1 MSLKPWRQVAIP
13 HGDVSAGRY
22 QQAEF
27 AADLAQVLQGRADVE
42 YQDPAE
48 FFART
53 FITEGMRRLLVI
65 ALQRVGGLGGE
76 PVVKLKTSF
85 GGGKTHTMLALYH
98 LLSGVNPRN
107 LKGAPDLL
115 REANVGNV
123 PKCRFAVLVGTALGS
138 TKPWKTPHLKGPA
151 RTLWGE
157 MAAQIGGHD
166 RAEEAFNLVK
176 EADEKGVAPGSDA
189 MLELFETF
197 GPCVVLIDE
206 LVAYTRN
213 IYGVT
218 GLPAGS
224 FDSNMTFVQNLT
236 EAARRSKTSMV
247 VASIPA
253 SDIEIGGEG
262 GLAALE
268 RLENTFGRLESVW
281 QPVGQLESFEIV
293 RRRIFSKM
301 EDEAAR
307 DATCTAFQRMYREQS
322 GDFPTGCK
330 EKEYLERLRAAYPVH
345 PEFFDRLY
353 EDWATLEKFQRTRG
367 VLRLM
372 AAVVHELWAQN
383 DQSPLIMPGSIPLYA
398 PKIRDELT
406 RYLGDQWSIIVD
418 VDVDGAE
425 SGPARVDR
433 DSERFGRVTASRR
446 VARTIFL
453 GSAPSV
459 RQMHARGIE
468 DVRIRLGVVQP
479 DENIA
484 IFADALSRLTEKL
497 TYLYHDNQRYWYDLR
512 PTLRR
517 TVEDRAAQWDPVDI
531 ENELTARLQ
540 RLRDRNDFRAVHVT
554 SDPGEIPDEQEAR
567 LVILGP
573 AYVHRRGSEYPA
585 KVRAQE
591 ILDSKGTGPRIYKN
605 MLVFLAPDDAGIR
618 NGLQSIR
625 LFRAWQSVLDDEE
638 QLGLDAVQH
647 RQAKEGLEKADKT
660 VDAQIAEAYCWV
672 HVPHQE
678 ATAEGGPKEI
688 QWDISRLSGGQG
700 GILSRVSHKV
710 TKDQQLITAWSP
722 LPLKLELDR
731 WLWKTG
737 DHLSV
742 SKLWDYLTTYL
753 YLPRL
758 TKEEVL
764 VDAIREGLRSRD
776 FFAYASGQDARGR
789 YLGLT
794 WETHDVRVLLDGN
807 GCLVKPEAAS
817 ESIRASTGL
826 VTQGVLSAK
835 DPGGVAKGGTV
846 SAAPGETPAEPVH
859 SMPTRFHGA
868 VSLDPTRLAR
878 DAGRVAEEI
887 LAHLVSLRD
896 SEVEV
901 DLEIRARI
909 PEGAPDNV
917 VRTVS
922 ENAKTMKFR
931 EGSGF
936 EEE

>member
-65 ALQRVGGLGGE
+65 ALQRVAGLGGE

-98 LLSGVNPRN
+98 LLGGVNPRN
-107 LKGAPDLL
+107 LKGVSNLL
-115 REANVGNV
+115 QEAKVGKV
-123 PKCRFAVLVGTALGS
+123 PKCRFAVLVGTALDP
-138 TKPWKTPHLKGPA
+138 TKPRKTPHLKGTV

-157 MAAQIGGHD
+157 MAAQIGGRDH
-166 RAEEAFNLVK
+166 AEEAYKLVK
-176 EADEKGVAPGSDA
+176 EADEKGVAPGSDT

-206 LVAYTRN
+206 LVAYARN
-213 IYGVT
+213 IYGVN

-236 EAARRSKTSMV
+236 EAARRSKSSMV

-268 RLENTFGRLESVW
+268 RFENTFGRLESVW

-293 RRRIFSKM
+293 RRRIFSKL

-307 DATCTAFQRMYREQS
+307 EATCAAFQRMYREQS

-330 EKEYLERLRAAYPVH
+330 EREYLDRLRAAYPVH
-345 PEFFDRLY
+345 PELFDRLY
-353 EDWATLEKFQRTRG
+353 EDWATLERFQRTRG

-383 DQSPLIMPGSIPLYA
+383 DQSPLIMPGSLPLYA

-418 VDVDGAE
+418 ADVDGTE
-425 SGPARVDR
+425 SGPSRVDR
-433 DSERFGRVTASRR
+433 DNHRFGSITAGRR

-459 RQMHARGIE
+459 RQQRVRGIE

-479 DENIA
+479 GENLA

-554 SDPGEIPDEQEAR
+554 SDPAEIPDEQEAR

-585 KVRAQE
+585 KARAQE

-605 MLVFLAPDDAGIR
+605 MLLFLAPDDAGIR

-625 LFRAWQSVLDDEE
+625 LYRAWRSVLGDEE
-638 QLGLDAVQH
+638 QLGLDAVQR
-647 RQAKEGLEKADKT
+647 RQAKDGLEKADKT

-678 ATAEGGPKEI
+678 VTEEDLAAGKGPKEI

-737 DHLSV
+737 DDLSV

-794 WETHDVRVLLDGN
+794 WETHDVRVLLDGSS
-807 GCLVKPEAAS
+807 CLVKPEAAS
-817 ESIRASTGL
+817 ASISAGSGL
-826 VTQGVLSAK
+826 VIQGVLSAK
-835 DPGGVAKGGTV
+835 DPGGVAKGGM
-846 SAAPGETPAEPVH
+846 SSPPSDEAAGEPVQTL
-859 SMPTRFHGA
+859 PTRFHGSVA
-868 VSLDPTRLAR
+868 LDPTRLAR
-878 DAGRVAEEI
+878 DAGRI
-887 LAHLVSLRD
+887 GRAHV
-896 SEVEV
+896 
-901 DLEIRARI
+901 
-909 PEGAPDNV
+909 
-917 VRTVS
+917 
-922 ENAKTMKFR
+922 
-931 EGSGF
+931 
-936 EEE
+936 